1 MTAAEP
7 LVAIAGVS
15 KRFPLKHG
23 LLRRGGRAVHAVDNT
38 SLDIPNGIT
47 MGLVGESGSGKS
59 TLARL
64 LLRLDDVSEGTI
76 VFRGGRLDS
85 LQGQGL
91 RSVRSSIQ
99 MVFQDPYSSFD
110 PTSPMS
116 RSVIEPRVAVERLTR
131 RERHA
136 AAREL
141 FELVGLRTALLDRYP
156 NELSGGQLQRAA
168 IARALS
174 TRPPLVVLD
183 EPVSALDVSTQAQ
196 IINLLQDLQSELQ
209 MTYLFVAHDL
219 AVVRHISQRV
229 AVMYLG
235 QIVEEGPTDAVFEQP
250 AHPYTA
256 ALLSSIATVSSDRSG
271 RPRIP
276 ITGEIPSPVDPP
288 SGCRFH
294 TRCPWAMKICSEVAP
309 AATTT
314 PSGATAFCHLHDHGP
329 ALRGETVLTVPVPA
343 SAER

>member
-7 LVAIAGVS
+7 LVAMAGVS
-15 KRFPLKHG
+15 KRFPLKQG
-23 LLRRGGRAVHAVDNT
+23 LFRRSSRAVHAVDNT
-38 SLDIPNGIT
+38 SLELPYGIT

-64 LLRLDDVSEGTI
+64 LLRLEDVTEGTI

-85 LQGQGL
+85 LHGSRL

-116 RSVIEPRVAVERLTR
+116 RSVIEPRVAVESLSR
-131 RERHA
+131 RERQV

-141 FELVGLRTALLDRYP
+141 FELVGLRAALLDRYP

-196 IINLLQDLQSELQ
+196 IINLLQDLQAELQ

-235 QIVEEGPTDAVFEQP
+235 QIVEEGPTASVFEQP

-276 ITGEIPSPVDPP
+276 IRGEIPSPVDPP

-309 AATTT
+309 SATATR
-314 PSGATAFCHLHDHGP
+314 SGATSFCHLHDQGP
-329 ALRGETVLTVPVPA
+329 TLQGETVLNIPLPVA
-343 SAER
+343 SGG